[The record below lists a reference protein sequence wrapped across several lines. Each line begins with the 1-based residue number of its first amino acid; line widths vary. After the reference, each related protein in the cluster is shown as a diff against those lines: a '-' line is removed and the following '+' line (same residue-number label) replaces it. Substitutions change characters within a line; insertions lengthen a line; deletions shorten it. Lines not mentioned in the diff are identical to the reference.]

1 MPEFKDI
8 STFNQVT
15 PVGTERIQ
23 VSAANCVTLMDIANL
38 GSKTN
43 WYTELDKRITQNKN
57 DTLTAYEL
65 ANNANNKAVEAMSDA
80 KSALNKAS
88 NNGSTIVSLSNNY
101 KALSRH
107 NLISSN
113 TMVSLTL
120 TGNNVSF
127 INNPSIKTIVLNITN
142 WGTSPGSLQDSIIYI
157 PRNNGLGGIVE
168 WSTPHKISGIRGNLT
183 EIEMMVS
190 SLNNCWVRYQVSLV
204 KSENG
209 DGMTGFELII
219 IGTVLLPNPN
229 KETMD
234 WAQNIL

>member
-38 GSKTN
+38 GSETN

-57 DTLTAYEL
+57 DALAAYEL
-65 ANNANNKAVEAMSDA
+65 ANNANNKA
-80 KSALNKAS
+80 S
-88 NNGSTIVSLSNNY
+88 NNLSSIVSLYNTY
-101 KALSRH
+101 KALSSY
-107 NLISSN
+107 NLISN
-113 TMVSLTL
+113 TIASVTL

-127 INNPSIKTIVLNITN
+127 INNSSIKTIILNITN
-142 WGTSPGSLQDSIIYI
+142 WGANPGSLQDSVIYI
-157 PRNNGLGGIVE
+157 QRSNGVGGTVE
-168 WSTPHKISGIRGNLT
+168 WSTPHRVSGIYGNLT

-209 DGMTGFELII
+209 SGMSGFNLII

-229 KETMD
+229 KEVME
-234 WAQNIL
+234 WVVQLNGVLPIE

>member
-43 WYTELDKRITQNKN
+43 WYTELDRIITQNKN
-57 DTLTAYEL
+57 DVLVAHKL
-65 ANNANNKAVEAMSDA
+65 ANNANNKADKAMSNA
-80 KSALNKAS
+80 ESALNQAS
-88 NNGSTIVSLSNNY
+88 NNKSSIYTLSINY
-101 KALSRH
+101 KALSNY
-107 NLISSN
+107 NLISN
-113 TMVSLTL
+113 TVASVVL

-127 INNPSIKTIVLNITN
+127 INNSSIKTIILNITG
-142 WGTSPGSLQDSIIYI
+142 WGTSLGSLQDSVIYI
-157 PRNNGLGGIVE
+157 PRSNGVGGIVE
-168 WSTPHKISGIRGNLT
+168 WSTPHRISGIYGNLT

-190 SLNNCWVRYQVSLV
+190 SLNNCWVRYQVSIV
-204 KSENG
+204 RSENG
-209 DGMTGFELII
+209 NGMSGFELII

-229 KETMD
+229 KEVMGVY
-234 WAQNIL
+234 N

>member
-23 VSAANCVTLMDIANL
+23 VSAANCVTLMEIANL
-38 GSKTN
+38 GSETN

-57 DTLTAYEL
+57 DALAAYEL
-65 ANNANNKAVEAMSDA
+65 ANNANNKA
-80 KSALNKAS
+80 S
-88 NNGSTIVSLSNNY
+88 NNHSSIVSLSNNY
-101 KALSRH
+101 KALSSY
-107 NLISSN
+107 NLISN
-113 TMVSLTL
+113 TIASITFI
-120 TGNNVSF
+120 GNNVSF
-127 INNPSIKTIVLNITN
+127 INNSSIKTIILNITN
-142 WGTSPGSLQDSIIYI
+142 WGANPGSLQDSVIYI
-157 PRNNGLGGIVE
+157 PRSNGVGGIVE
-168 WSTPHKISGIRGNLT
+168 WSTPHRISGIYGNLT

-209 DGMTGFELII
+209 SGMAGFNLII

-229 KETMD
+229 KEVMEWVIT
-234 WAQNIL
+234 NR

>member
-23 VSAANCVTLMDIANL
+23 VSAANCVTLMDIADL
-38 GSKTN
+38 GSETN

-57 DTLTAYEL
+57 DALAAYEL

-80 KSALNKAS
+80 ASALNQAS
-88 NNGSTIVSLSNNY
+88 NNFSSIVSLSNNY
-101 KALSRH
+101 KVLSSY
-107 NLISSN
+107 NLISN
-113 TMVSLTL
+113 TIASVIL
-120 TGNNVSF
+120 TGNNVIF
-127 INNPSIKTIVLNITN
+127 INNSSIKTIILNITN
-142 WGTSPGSLQDSIIYI
+142 WGVNPGSLQDSVIYI
-157 PRNNGLGGIVE
+157 PKSNGVGGIVE
-168 WSTPHKISGIRGNLT
+168 WSTPNKASSGIYGNLT

-209 DGMTGFELII
+209 NGMTGFNLII

-229 KETMD
+229 KEVME
-234 WAQNIL
+234 NL

>member
-38 GSKTN
+38 GSETN

-57 DTLTAYEL
+57 DALAAYEL
-65 ANNANNKAVEAMSDA
+65 ANNANNKA
-80 KSALNKAS
+80 S
-88 NNGSTIVSLSNNY
+88 NNYSSIFSLSNNY
-101 KALSRH
+101 KALSSY
-107 NLISSN
+107 NLISNIIAS
-113 TMVSLTL
+113 VTL

-127 INNPSIKTIVLNITN
+127 INNSSIKTIILNITN
-142 WGTSPGSLQDSIIYI
+142 WGANLGSLQDSVIYI
-157 PRNNGLGGIVE
+157 PRSNGVGGIVE
-168 WSTPHKISGIRGNLT
+168 WSTPNKISGIHGNLT

-209 DGMTGFELII
+209 SGMTGFELII

-229 KETMD
+229 KEVME
-234 WAQNIL
+234 NL

>member
-38 GSKTN
+38 GSETN

-57 DTLTAYEL
+57 DALAAYEL
-65 ANNANNKAVEAMSDA
+65 ANNANNKA
-80 KSALNKAS
+80 S
-88 NNGSTIVSLSNNY
+88 NNHSSIVSLSNNY
-101 KALSRH
+101 KALSSY
-107 NLISSN
+107 NLISN
-113 TMVSLTL
+113 TIVSVTL

-127 INNPSIKTIVLNITN
+127 INNSSIKTIILNITN
-142 WGTSPGSLQDSIIYI
+142 WGANLGSLQDSVIYI
-157 PRNNGLGGIVE
+157 PRSNGAGGIVE
-168 WSTPHKISGIRGNLT
+168 WSTPNKISGIYGNLT
-183 EIEMMVS
+183 EIEMMIS

-209 DGMTGFELII
+209 SGMTGFELII
-219 IGTVLLPNPN
+219 IGTILLPNPN
-229 KETMD
+229 KEVMQWVD
-234 WAQNIL
+234 QNIL

>member
-8 STFNQVT
+8 STFNPVI

-38 GSKTN
+38 GSETN

-57 DTLTAYEL
+57 DALAAYEL
-65 ANNANNKAVEAMSDA
+65 ANNANNKA
-80 KSALNKAS
+80 S
-88 NNGSTIVSLSNNY
+88 NNQSSIFSLSNNY
-101 KALSRH
+101 KALSSY
-107 NLISSN
+107 NLISN
-113 TMVSLTL
+113 TIASVTL

-127 INNPSIKTIVLNITN
+127 INNSLIKTIILNITN
-142 WGTSPGSLQDSIIYI
+142 WGANLGSLQDSVIYI
-157 PRNNGLGGIVE
+157 PKSNGVGGIVE
-168 WSTPHKISGIRGNLT
+168 WSTPNKISGIYGNLT

-209 DGMTGFELII
+209 SGMTGFELII

-229 KETMD
+229 KEVMES
-234 WAQNIL
+234 L

>member
-38 GSKTN
+38 GSETN

-57 DTLTAYEL
+57 DALAAYEL
-65 ANNANNKAVEAMSDA
+65 ANNANNR
-80 KSALNKAS
+80 AS
-88 NNGSTIVSLSNNY
+88 NNSSSIVSLSHNY
-101 KALSRH
+101 KALSSY
-107 NLISSN
+107 NLISN
-113 TMVSLTL
+113 TIASVTL
-120 TGNNVSF
+120 IGNNVSF
-127 INNPSIKTIVLNITN
+127 INNSSIKTIILNITN
-142 WGTSPGSLQDSIIYI
+142 WGASLGSLQDSVIYI
-157 PRNNGLGGIVE
+157 PRSNGVGGIIE
-168 WSTPHKISGIRGNLT
+168 WSTPNKISGIYGNLT

-190 SLNNCWVRYQVSLV
+190 SLNHCWVRYQVSLV

-209 DGMTGFELII
+209 NGMTSFDLII

-229 KETMD
+229 KEVME
-234 WAQNIL
+234 IL

>member
-38 GSKTN
+38 SSKTS

-57 DTLTAYEL
+57 DALAAYEL
-65 ANNANNKAVEAMSDA
+65 ANDAN
-80 KSALNKAS
+80 NKAS
-88 NNGSTIVSLSNNY
+88 NNYSSIISLSNNY
-101 KALSRH
+101 KALSSY
-107 NLISSN
+107 NLISDTIAS
-113 TMVSLTL
+113 VTL

-127 INNPSIKTIVLNITN
+127 INNPSIKTIILNTTN
-142 WGTSPGSLQDSIIYI
+142 WGANLGSLQDSVIYI
-157 PRNNGLGGIVE
+157 PRSKGVGGIVK
-168 WSTPHKISGIRGNLT
+168 WSTPNKISGIHGNLI

-209 DGMTGFELII
+209 SGMTGFELII

-229 KETMD
+229 KEVME
-234 WAQNIL
+234 IL

>member
-38 GSKTN
+38 GSETN
-43 WYTELDKRITQNKN
+43 WYTELNKRITQNKN
-57 DTLTAYEL
+57 DALAAYEL
-65 ANNANNKAVEAMSDA
+65 ANNANNKAVKAMSDA
-80 KSALNKAS
+80 ESALNKAS
-88 NNGSTIVSLSNNY
+88 NNNSSIFSLSNNY
-101 KALSRH
+101 KALSSYY
-107 NLISSN
+107 LISN
-113 TMVSLTL
+113 TIASVTL

-127 INNPSIKTIVLNITN
+127 ITNLSIKTIILNITN
-142 WGTSPGSLQDSIIYI
+142 WGVNPGSLQDSVIYI
-157 PRNNGLGGIVE
+157 PRRNGAGGIVE
-168 WSTPHKISGIRGNLT
+168 WSTPDRMSGIYGNLT

-209 DGMTGFELII
+209 DGMAGFNLII

-229 KETMD
+229 KEVMESY
-234 WAQNIL
+234 NIF

>member
-23 VSAANCVTLMDIANL
+23 VSAANCVTLIDIANL
-38 GSKTN
+38 GSETI
-43 WYTELDKRITQNKN
+43 WYTELDKRITQNKD
-57 DTLTAYEL
+57 DTLAAYEL
-65 ANNANNKAVEAMSDA
+65 ANNANNKA
-80 KSALNKAS
+80 S
-88 NNGSTIVSLSNNY
+88 NNRSSITSLSINY
-101 KALSRH
+101 KALSRYS
-107 NLISSN
+107 LISN
-113 TMVSLTL
+113 TIASITL

-127 INNPSIKTIVLNITN
+127 INNSSVKTIILNITN
-142 WGTSPGSLQDSIIYI
+142 WGVNLGSLQDSVIYI
-157 PRNNGLGGIVE
+157 PRSNGVGGIVE
-168 WSTPHKISGIRGNLT
+168 WSTPNKVSGIYGNLT

-204 KSENG
+204 KIVNG

-229 KETMD
+229 KEVMGS
-234 WAQNIL
+234 L

>member
-57 DTLTAYEL
+57 DALAAYKL
-65 ANNANNKAVEAMSDA
+65 
-80 KSALNKAS
+80 AS
-88 NNGSTIVSLSNNY
+88 NNNSSIVSLSNNY
-101 KALSRH
+101 KALSSY
-107 NLISSN
+107 NLISN
-113 TMVSLTL
+113 TIASVTL

-127 INNPSIKTIVLNITN
+127 INNSSIKTIILNITN
-142 WGTSPGSLQDSIIYI
+142 WGVNPGSLQDSVIYI
-157 PRNNGLGGIVE
+157 PKSNGVGGIVE
-168 WSTPHKISGIRGNLT
+168 WSTPNKISGIRGNLT

-209 DGMTGFELII
+209 SGMTGFELII

-229 KETMD
+229 KEVMG
-234 WAQNIL
+234 IL

>member
-38 GSKTN
+38 GSETN

-57 DTLTAYEL
+57 DALAAYEL
-65 ANNANNKAVEAMSDA
+65 ANNANNKA
-80 KSALNKAS
+80 S
-88 NNGSTIVSLSNNY
+88 NNLSSIVSLSNNY
-101 KALSRH
+101 KALSSYYR
-107 NLISSN
+107 ISN
-113 TMVSLTL
+113 TIASVAL

-127 INNPSIKTIVLNITN
+127 INNSSIKTIVLNITN
-142 WGTSPGSLQDSIIYI
+142 WGVNPGSLQDSVIYI
-157 PRNNGLGGIVE
+157 PRSNGVGGIVE
-168 WSTPHKISGIRGNLT
+168 WSTPHKISGIYGNLT

-209 DGMTGFELII
+209 SGMSGFDLII

-229 KETMD
+229 KEVME
-234 WAQNIL
+234 WVVQNIL

>member
-38 GSKTN
+38 GSETN
-43 WYTELDKRITQNKN
+43 WYTELDKRITQNK
-57 DTLTAYEL
+57 DDVLVVYKLT
-65 ANNANNKAVEAMSDA
+65 NNTYDKAVKAMSDA
-80 KSALNKAS
+80 KSALLKAS
-88 NNGSTIVSLSNNY
+88 SSLSSISSLSNNY
-101 KALSRH
+101 KALSSF
-107 NLISSN
+107 NLISN
-113 TMVSLTL
+113 TVASVTL

-127 INNPSIKTIVLNITN
+127 INNSSIKTIILNITD
-142 WGTSPGSLQDSIIYI
+142 WGMNPGSLQDSVIYI
-157 PRNNGLGGIVE
+157 PRINGVGGIVE
-168 WSTPHKISGIRGNLT
+168 WSTPNKMSGIHGNLT

-209 DGMTGFELII
+209 SGMSSFELII

-229 KETMD
+229 KEVME
-234 WAQNIL
+234 NL

>member
-57 DTLTAYEL
+57 DALAAYEL
-65 ANNANNKAVEAMSDA
+65 ANNANNKA
-80 KSALNKAS
+80 S
-88 NNGSTIVSLSNNY
+88 NNHSSIVSLSNNY
-101 KALSRH
+101 KALSSYY
-107 NLISSN
+107 LISN
-113 TMVSLTL
+113 TIASVIL

-127 INNPSIKTIVLNITN
+127 INNSLIKTIILNITN
-142 WGTSPGSLQDSIIYI
+142 WGTSPGSLQDSVIYI
-157 PRNNGLGGIVE
+157 PRSNGVGGIVE
-168 WSTPHKISGIRGNLT
+168 WSTPNKISGIYGNLT

-190 SLNNCWVRYQVSLV
+190 SLNRCWVRYQVSLV

-209 DGMTGFELII
+209 SGMTGFELII

-229 KETMD
+229 KEVMG
-234 WAQNIL
+234 NL